1 MRSRLDKTE
10 TGQTMPATKGA
21 PAAQAEPMRVEL
33 DLVRALAD
41 LLHET
46 ELSEIEVKDGDR
58 AIKVR
63 RDLAPA
69 GAAPVAAPAPAAAAP
84 APAAAQ
90 PSPLAELRAHPGLVT
105 SPMVGT
111 AYLAPEPGAPNFVS
125 VGSAVKEGQTLLIV
139 EAMKVMNPIPAPRAG
154 VVRSILVE
162 NEQPVEYDQPL
173 VVIDAA

>member
-1 MRSRLDKTE
+1 
-10 TGQTMPATKGA
+10 MPAAKGGGAA
-21 PAAQAEPMRVEL
+21 PAAAMRVDL
-33 DLVRALAD
+33 DLVRTLAD

-46 ELSEIEVKDGDR
+46 DLSEIEVKEGDR

-69 GAAPVAAPAPAAAAP
+69 AAALPAAATAAGAAPAMPLAAAS
-84 APAAAQ
+84 AA

-111 AYLAPEPGAPNFVS
+111 AYLAPEPGAANFVS
-125 VGSAVKEGQTLLIV
+125 VGTAVTEGQTLLIV

>member
-1 MRSRLDKTE
+1 
-10 TGQTMPATKGA
+10 MPATKGA
-21 PAAQAEPMRVEL
+21 PAAEAEPMRVEL

-69 GAAPVAAPAPAAAAP
+69 AAAAP
-84 APAAAQ
+84 AAASAAPAPVPSAPQ

-111 AYLAPEPGAPNFVS
+111 AYLASEPGAANFVAI
-125 VGSAVKEGQTLLIV
+125 GSTVKEGQTLLII

-173 VVIDAA
+173 IVIEAA